1 MGEIHRTKGSVI
13 KRIEV
18 IYVAND
24 GKENLI
30 VPTSEEARKNGRK
43 GGIASG
49 KARREKRDRKQMA
62 SDLLDLTMQGAGV
75 DKIKKFFGVKDIELN
90 AYQVTVLSCL
100 MKAMQKGD
108 ANALEKLLKISG
120 EQFAEVLDVSVGK
133 SEKLADI
140 MSQLKGE

>member
-1 MGEIHRTKGSVI
+1 M
-13 KRIEV
+13 
-18 IYVAND
+18 AND
-24 GKENLI
+24 GIENLI
-30 VPTSEEARKNGRK
+30 PVRSKEEAREKGRK

-75 DKIKKFFGVKDIELN
+75 DKIKKFFNINGVELN

-108 ANALEKLLKISG
+108 ANALEKLLKIAG
-120 EQFAEVLDVSVGK
+120 EQFTELLDVSVGK

-140 MSQLKGE
+140 MDQLKGE

>member
-1 MGEIHRTKGSVI
+1 MAS
-13 KRIEV
+13 
-18 IYVAND
+18 D
-24 GKENLI
+24 GIENLKP
-30 VPTSEEARKNGRK
+30 VRSVEEAREKGRK

-75 DKIKKFFGVKDIELN
+75 DKIKKFFGVKDTELN

-108 ANALEKLLKISG
+108 ANALEKLLKIAG
-120 EQFAEVLDVSVGK
+120 EQFTELLDVSVGK

-140 MSQLKGE
+140 MEQLKGE

>member
-1 MGEIHRTKGSVI
+1 M
-13 KRIEV
+13 
-18 IYVAND
+18 ANNE
-24 GKENLI
+24 ENL
-30 VPTSEEARKNGRK
+30 VSLADRTTEERREIAIKA
-43 GGIASG
+43 GIASG

-75 DKIKKFFGVKDIELN
+75 DKIKKFFGMKNTELN

-108 ANALEKLLKISG
+108 ANALEKLLKIAG
-120 EQFAEVLDVSVGK
+120 EQFTELLDVSVGK

-140 MSQLKGE
+140 MEQLKDNR

>member
-1 MGEIHRTKGSVI
+1 M
-13 KRIEV
+13 
-18 IYVAND
+18 AND
-24 GKENLI
+24 GIKNLI
-30 VPTSEEARKNGRK
+30 PVQSEEEAREKGRK

-75 DKIKKFFGVKDIELN
+75 DKIKKFFGMKNTELN

-108 ANALEKLLKISG
+108 ANALEKLLKIAG
-120 EQFAEVLDVSVGK
+120 EQFTELLDVSVGK

-140 MSQLKGE
+140 MEQLKGE

>member
-1 MGEIHRTKGSVI
+1 M
-13 KRIEV
+13 
-18 IYVAND
+18 ANE
-24 GKENLI
+24 ENLRT
-30 VPTSEEARKNGRK
+30 PSTEEAREIGRK

-75 DKIKKFFGVKDIELN
+75 DKIKKFFGMKNTELN

-120 EQFAEVLDVSVGK
+120 EQFAEVLDVTVGK

-140 MSQLKGE
+140 MEQLKGE

>member
-1 MGEIHRTKGSVI
+1 M
-13 KRIEV
+13 

-24 GKENLI
+24 GIENLKP
-30 VPTSEEARKNGRK
+30 VRSEDEAREKGRK

-75 DKIKKFFGVKDIELN
+75 DKIKKFFNIKGIELN

-108 ANALEKLLKISG
+108 ANALEKLLKIAG
-120 EQFAEVLDVSVGK
+120 EQFTELLDVSVGK

-140 MSQLKGE
+140 MEQLKGE

>member
-1 MGEIHRTKGSVI
+1 M
-13 KRIEV
+13 
-18 IYVAND
+18 AND
-24 GKENLI
+24 ENLRT
-30 VPTSEEARKNGRK
+30 PTTKEAREIGRK

-62 SDLLDLTMQGAGV
+62 SELLDLTMQGAGV
-75 DKIKKFFGVKDIELN
+75 DKIKKFFNIKGVELN

-108 ANALEKLLKISG
+108 ANALEKLLKIAG
-120 EQFAEVLDVSVGK
+120 EQFTELLDVSVGK

-140 MSQLKGE
+140 MEQLKGE

>member
-1 MGEIHRTKGSVI
+1 MTDTKGV
-13 KRIEV
+13 RN
-18 IYVAND
+18 VAND
-24 GKENLI
+24 GIDNLI
-30 VPTSEEARKNGRK
+30 PQSERTKEEQREIARL

-75 DKIKKFFGVKDIELN
+75 DKIKKFFNIKGVELN

-108 ANALEKLLKISG
+108 ANALEKLLKIAG
-120 EQFAEVLDVSVGK
+120 EQFTELLDVSVGK
-133 SEKLADI
+133 SE
-140 MSQLKGE
+140 

>member
-1 MGEIHRTKGSVI
+1 M
-13 KRIEV
+13 
-18 IYVAND
+18 ANE
-24 GKENLI
+24 ENLI
-30 VPTSEEARKNGRK
+30 PNSERSPKELREQCRR

-49 KARREKRDRKQMA
+49 KARKEKADRKKRMA
-62 SDLLDLTMQGAGV
+62 ELLDLNMQGAGV
-75 DKIKKFFGVKDIELN
+75 DKIKKFFGLKDNLT
-90 AYQVTVLSCL
+90 AYETICLSCL

-140 MSQLKGE
+140 MEQLKGE

>member
-1 MGEIHRTKGSVI
+1 M
-13 KRIEV
+13 
-18 IYVAND
+18 AND
-24 GKENLI
+24 GIENLKP
-30 VPTSEEARKNGRK
+30 VRSEDEAREKGRK

-75 DKIKKFFGVKDIELN
+75 DKIKKFFNIKGIELN

-108 ANALEKLLKISG
+108 ANALEKLLKIAG
-120 EQFAEVLDVSVGK
+120 EQFTELLDVSVGK

-140 MSQLKGE
+140 MEQLKGE

>member
-1 MGEIHRTKGSVI
+1 M
-13 KRIEV
+13 
-18 IYVAND
+18 AND
-24 GKENLI
+24 GIKNLI
-30 VPTSEEARKNGRK
+30 PVQSEEEAREKGRK

-75 DKIKKFFGVKDIELN
+75 DKIKKFFGMKDIELN

-108 ANALEKLLKISG
+108 ANALEKLLKIAG
-120 EQFAEVLDVSVGK
+120 EQFTELLDVSVGK
-133 SEKLADI
+133 SEKLAYI
-140 MSQLKGE
+140 MEQLKGE

>member
-1 MGEIHRTKGSVI
+1 M
-13 KRIEV
+13 
-18 IYVAND
+18 YVANE
-24 GKENLI
+24 GIENLKP
-30 VPTSEEARKNGRK
+30 VRSKEEARERGRA

-75 DKIKKFFGVKDIELN
+75 DKIKKFFGMKNTELN

-108 ANALEKLLKISG
+108 ANALEKLLKIAG
-120 EQFAEVLDVSVGK
+120 EQFTELLDVSVGK

-140 MSQLKGE
+140 MEQLKCE

>member
-1 MGEIHRTKGSVI
+1 M
-13 KRIEV
+13 
-18 IYVAND
+18 AND
-24 GKENLI
+24 GIKNLI
-30 VPTSEEARKNGRK
+30 PVQSEEEAREKGRK
-43 GGIASG
+43 GCIASG

-75 DKIKKFFGVKDIELN
+75 DKIKKFFGMKDIELN

-108 ANALEKLLKISG
+108 ANALEKLLKIAG
-120 EQFAEVLDVSVGK
+120 EQFTELLDVSVGK

-140 MSQLKGE
+140 MEQLKND

>member
-1 MGEIHRTKGSVI
+1 M
-13 KRIEV
+13 
-18 IYVAND
+18 AND
-24 GKENLI
+24 GIENLI
-30 VPTSEEARKNGRK
+30 PQSERTKEEQREIARL

-75 DKIKKFFGVKDIELN
+75 DKIKKFFNIKGVELN

-108 ANALEKLLKISG
+108 ANALEKLLKIAG
-120 EQFAEVLDVSVGK
+120 EQFTELLDVSVGK

-140 MSQLKGE
+140 MEQIKGE

>member
-1 MGEIHRTKGSVI
+1 M
-13 KRIEV
+13 
-18 IYVAND
+18 AND
-24 GKENLI
+24 GIKNLI
-30 VPTSEEARKNGRK
+30 PVQSEDEAREKGRK

-49 KARREKRDRKQMA
+49 KARKEKRDRKQIA
-62 SDLLDLTMQGAGV
+62 SELLDLTVQGAGI
-75 DKIKKFFGVKDIELN
+75 DKIKKFFNMKNVKLT
-90 AYQVTVLSCL
+90 AYDTMFLSCM

-140 MSQLKGE
+140 MDQLKGE

>member
-1 MGEIHRTKGSVI
+1 M
-13 KRIEV
+13 
-18 IYVAND
+18 AND
-24 GKENLI
+24 GIENLI
-30 VPTSEEARKNGRK
+30 PQSERTKEEQREIARL

-75 DKIKKFFGVKDIELN
+75 DKIKKFFGMKNTELN

-120 EQFAEVLDVSVGK
+120 EQFTELLDVSVGK

-140 MSQLKGE
+140 MEQIKGE

>member
-1 MGEIHRTKGSVI
+1 M
-13 KRIEV
+13 
-18 IYVAND
+18 AN
-24 GKENLI
+24 EQNLI
-30 VPTSEEARKNGRK
+30 PNSERTPSQLREQTRK

-49 KARREKRDRKQMA
+49 KARREKRDRKQRA
-62 SDLLDLTMQGAGV
+62 AELFDLTMQGAGV
-75 DKIKKFFGVKDIELN
+75 EKIKKFFNINEDLT
-90 AYQVTVLSCL
+90 AYETMVLSCF

-120 EQFAEVLDVSVGK
+120 EQFAEVLDVTVGK